1 MAIDHTDENDN
12 LRRITISGRL
22 DIQGTE
28 DIAAQFA
35 TLTSSSDR
43 RIVVDLTS
51 VKFLASLGIRSLITN
66 AKALQQRGGKMV
78 LIVGDNVAVVRTL
91 EATGVDALIP
101 MFADSAEATRAALA

>member
-1 MAIDHTDENDN
+1 MAIDYTDENEN

-28 DIAAQFA
+28 DIASQFA
-35 TLTSSSDR
+35 TLTSSTER
-43 RIVVDLTS
+43 RIVVDLTA

-78 LIVGDNVAVVRTL
+78 LLVGDNIAVVRTL

-101 MFADSAEATRAALA
+101 MFADAAEATRVALA